1 MSFANQQTKR
11 EIAALL
17 LECVE
22 AGRDLR
28 EVAENVG
35 LSLAEVCEAAETA
48 AYVQSCEAGRAR
60 FLAQYEVDKYPKN
73 K

>member
-1 MSFANQQTKR
+1 MTFANQQTKR

-28 EVAENVG
+28 EVAENLG
-35 LSLAEVCEAAETA
+35 LTLDEVTEAAHEA

-60 FLAQYEVDKYPKN
+60 FLAKFST
-73 K
+73 